1 MTKKD
6 YIMIAEA
13 IVSAHVNGTGSK
25 EAVGALEWFAHEI
38 ALALKRDN
46 PSFDS
51 RRFYQYISQRVNQE
65 ISQW

>member
-13 IVSAHVNGTGSK
+13 VVTAHVNGTGSR
-25 EAVGALEWFAHEI
+25 EAVEALEWFVHEI

-46 PSFDS
+46 SAFDS
-51 RRFYQYISQRVNQE
+51 RRFTQYISQRVNQE